1 MWYGIVK
8 YHERW
13 ADHING
19 VSNSVFITKGFPTK
33 GEASK
38 YAKTVA
44 KVMCIGKKKPQ
55 KGQPVKTG
63 EAVATYSTSKVVDL
77 GELSGA
83 PYYPTIIYESLENA

>member
-13 ADHING
+13 GDHINS
-19 VSNSVFITKGFPTK
+19 VSNSVFVTKPFPTK

-38 YAKTVA
+38 YARTVA

-55 KGQPVKTG
+55 KGQSVKTG
-63 EAVATYSTSKVVDL
+63 EAIATSYASKVVDPGQL
-77 GELSGA
+77 GGA
-83 PYYPTIIYESLENA
+83 PSYATIIYESLENA